1 MDTIQGKHF
10 SITDPKGVNTV
21 IYRIIETDK
30 SLLNE
35 FPKYTVERL
44 QSSEELRGDL
54 KRKTFFVDEPAE
66 EEDLVIISFGQDR
79 VVVNMGI
86 LEENKVKISKKP
98 MPIKFDTL
106 YSENEREYRNFTREE
121 KIKAVKM
128 VLVDKKSQ
136 MEVERIVLGKKK
148 CTGTINR
155 WIREYIQEGEENC
168 FKKKKGLKKVEITE
182 NNVRYEILK
191 KFNAFLE
198 KEIRTNSNLSKNS
211 KNNIQ

>member
-1 MDTIQGKHF
+1 MT
-10 SITDPKGVNTV
+10 
-21 IYRIIETDK
+21 
-30 SLLNE
+30 
-35 FPKYTVERL
+35 
-44 QSSEELRGDL
+44 
-54 KRKTFFVDEPAE
+54 
-66 EEDLVIISFGQDR
+66 
-79 VVVNMGI
+79 
-86 LEENKVKISKKP
+86 
-98 MPIKFDTL
+98 
-106 YSENEREYRNFTREE
+106 REYRNFTREE

-155 WIREYIQEGEENC
+155 WIREHIQEGEENC

-198 KEIRTNSNLSKNS
+198 KEIRTNSNLLKNS

>member
-1 MDTIQGKHF
+1 MT
-10 SITDPKGVNTV
+10 
-21 IYRIIETDK
+21 
-30 SLLNE
+30 
-35 FPKYTVERL
+35 
-44 QSSEELRGDL
+44 
-54 KRKTFFVDEPAE
+54 
-66 EEDLVIISFGQDR
+66 
-79 VVVNMGI
+79 
-86 LEENKVKISKKP
+86 
-98 MPIKFDTL
+98 
-106 YSENEREYRNFTREE
+106 REYRNFTREE

-148 CTGTINR
+148 CIGTINR

-168 FKKKKGLKKVEITE
+168 FKKKKGLKKEEITE

-198 KEIRTNSNLSKNS
+198 KEIRTNSNLLKNS